1 MRWTHRLGSTAL
13 AMIAALLV
21 SAGLMLLVNAPPREA
36 FSLLIDGSVS
46 GRKIPDTLMAWAPL
60 MLTSAGLVITYT
72 ASLCNIGVEGQ
83 VIAGAVAASWVART
97 VDGPVWVLIVLT
109 MLAGAIGGMLWALL
123 AGVLKV
129 FGRVNEIF
137 GGLGLTFVAQA
148 MATYLIIGPWKRA
161 GIASTSGTDPF
172 PKHAWLPTVGDSR
185 LSLVAILIAL
195 AAVVLVYFLLRGT
208 SYGLRLR
215 AVGRSRKSA
224 FLVGIPTTRYMLS
237 AFAIGGALAG
247 VAGTVQVTG
256 FLHRLVPAVSG
267 GYGYLG
273 ILVALL
279 VDLHALWVPAVAF
292 FFAMISVGS
301 TQLQLRLNL
310 DSSLGG
316 VLQGILVLF
325 TLLAQ
330 GIQERRVARPK
341 EP

>member
-1 MRWTHRLGSTAL
+1 
-13 AMIAALLV
+13 MIAALLV

-72 ASLCNIGVEGQ
+72 AGLWNIGVEGQ

-172 PKHAWLPTVGDSR
+172 PEHFQCLHVFKVD
-185 LSLVAILIAL
+185 
-195 AAVVLVYFLLRGT
+195 GT
-208 SYGLRLR
+208 IR
-215 AVGRSRKSA
+215 
-224 FLVGIPTTRYMLS
+224 
-237 AFAIGGALAG
+237 
-247 VAGTVQVTG
+247 
-256 FLHRLVPAVSG
+256 
-267 GYGYLG
+267 
-273 ILVALL
+273 
-279 VDLHALWVPAVAF
+279 
-292 FFAMISVGS
+292 
-301 TQLQLRLNL
+301 
-310 DSSLGG
+310 
-316 VLQGILVLF
+316 
-325 TLLAQ
+325 
-330 GIQERRVARPK
+330 
-341 EP
+341 